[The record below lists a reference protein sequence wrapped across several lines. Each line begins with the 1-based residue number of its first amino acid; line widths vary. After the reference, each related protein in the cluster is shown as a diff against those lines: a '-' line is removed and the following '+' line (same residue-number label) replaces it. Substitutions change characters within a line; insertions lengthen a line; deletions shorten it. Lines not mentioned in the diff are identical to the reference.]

1 MVDHTHPGVPE
12 IFKKEQTIMITRT
25 EEHYIN
31 RINSLLSRG
40 EIMNEK
46 LIKKAKRNLRKL
58 KKTDA

>member
-1 MVDHTHPGVPE
+1 
-12 IFKKEQTIMITRT
+12 MITRT

>member
-1 MVDHTHPGVPE
+1 
-12 IFKKEQTIMITRT
+12 MITRT

-31 RINSLLSRG
+31 RINSLFSRG